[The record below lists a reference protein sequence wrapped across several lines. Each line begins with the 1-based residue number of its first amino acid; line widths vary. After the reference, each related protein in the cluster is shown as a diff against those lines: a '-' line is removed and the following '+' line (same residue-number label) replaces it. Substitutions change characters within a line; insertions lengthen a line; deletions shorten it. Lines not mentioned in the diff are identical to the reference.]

1 MEDGHKRIVVGAAN
15 AWLEAS
21 VRQAQRVLDGTLD
34 DGQNVEFMLF
44 ATALNNAA
52 RGAKAVLGRDHPQA
66 AAFDAAVPD
75 GKHIRD
81 MLEHFD
87 NYLTGTGK
95 LQPKPTPEGVRTPW
109 TMIETGS
116 ESFLSGGSDY
126 SVVVVTRTG
135 IQAAQ
140 TSFELDV
147 RTSLMACA
155 DLIEVAIAEAGIQ
168 QNSEAVQKARDLSAI
183 K

>member
-1 MEDGHKRIVVGAAN
+1 VEDGHKRIVVGAAN
-15 AWLEAS
+15 AWLEAA
-21 VRQAQRVLDGTLD
+21 VRQAQRVLEGTLD

-44 ATALNNAA
+44 STALNNAV
-52 RGAKAVLGRDHPQA
+52 RGANAVLGKDHSQV
-66 AAFDAAVPD
+66 AAFAAAVPD

-95 LQPKPTPEGVRTPW
+95 LQPKPTPEGVRAPW
-109 TMIETGS
+109 MMIETGS

-135 IQAAQ
+135 IQATQ

-155 DLIEVAIAEAGIQ
+155 DLVEVAIAESGIEEL
-168 QNSEAVQKARDLSAI
+168 SEAVQKARDL
-183 K
+183 

>member
-15 AWLEAS
+15 AWLEAA
-21 VRQAQRVLDGTLD
+21 VRQAQRILEGTLD

-52 RGAKAVLGRDHPQA
+52 RGAKAVLGHDHAQVV
-66 AAFDAAVPD
+66 AFEEAVRD

-95 LQPKPTPEGVRTPW
+95 LQSKPTPDGVRAPW
-109 TMIETGS
+109 MMMETAA
-116 ESFLSGGSDY
+116 ESFVPGGSDY

-135 IQAAQ
+135 IDATQ
-140 TSFELDV
+140 TGSSQMRV
-147 RTSLMACA
+147 
-155 DLIEVAIAEAGIQ
+155 
-168 QNSEAVQKARDLSAI
+168 
-183 K
+183 